1 MVGADLERL
10 SLAHDEADL
19 AVFLVLEQLDGARAP
34 LLPLVPLLVEPVQFC
49 LPAEAIRTGS

>member
-10 SLAHDEADL
+10 GLAHDEADL
-19 AVFLVLEQLDGARAP
+19 AVLLVLEQLDGARSS